1 LKWRDNITIIVLD
14 NETNDP
20 KYYNFKGFIKKVL
33 IWGSAIVLA
42 LGVGVFVTIFY
53 LHNKI
58 EELNSTKT
66 QLEEV
71 NRKLKFQTL
80 TLQQQ
85 IAEQEERFGALQEQ
99 LRAVQRMLGYQQE
112 QEKNKTLA
120 LQKEKEKIAKALEE
134 AKKRQKELAKE
145 KRKKEKEAKNI
156 LVLGEEIKK
165 IDINRA
171 LREFKREME
180 KRKRE
185 GKKHKAPQK
194 EIILRTDI
202 AKLDIKKMLKE
213 LQQKPKVKIIYKY
226 KYKTKTVYAPQ
237 PSIRHMRIGGSVE
250 KRIWLT
256 YIPSGR
262 PVDYIKITAPFGYRI
277 HPIYHR
283 REFHKGI
290 DLGARMG
297 TPVYA
302 PADGLVISAVHSN
315 RGYGNSIIIQHNFGF
330 TTLYGHLSKIYVYAG
345 QYVQKGQKIGAVGS
359 TGMSTGPHLHYEV
372 RFLERPVNPY
382 PFIQWSSKNFAT
394 IFKKVK
400 GIPWQSL
407 EVMIRRMSL
416 LLTKRR

>member
-1 LKWRDNITIIVLD
+1 MKWRDNITIIVLD

-33 IWGSAIVLA
+33 IWGVAIVLV
-42 LGVGVFVTIFY
+42 LGIGVFITIIY

-85 IAEQEERFGALQEQ
+85 IEEQEERYGALQEQ
-99 LRAVQRMLGYQQE
+99 LRAVQKMLGYQQE
-112 QEKNKTLA
+112 QEKNRS
-120 LQKEKEKIAKALEE
+120 KEKEGEE
-134 AKKRQKELAKE
+134 
-145 KRKKEKEAKNI
+145 I
-156 LVLGEEIKK
+156 VIGEEIKGIDITKALKSLKAQSRREQRAKKNEVVLRGDIGK
-165 IDINRA
+165 IDI
-171 LREFKREME
+171 
-180 KRKRE
+180 
-185 GKKHKAPQK
+185 KKV
-194 EIILRTDI
+194 
-202 AKLDIKKMLKE
+202 LKE
-213 LQQKPKVKIIYKY
+213 LQQKPKVKVIYKY
-226 KYKTKTVYAPQ
+226 RTRTIYQTPKFIKQLET
-237 PSIRHMRIGGSVE
+237 GGSTE

-262 PVDYIKITAPFGYRI
+262 PVNYVRIGAPFGYRT

-290 DLGARMG
+290 DLSAKTG

-302 PADGLVISAVHSN
+302 PAEGLVISAIHSR
-315 RGYGNSIIIQHNFGF
+315 RGYGNTIIIQHNFGF
-330 TTLYGHLSKIYVYAG
+330 TTLYAHLSRIYVHAG

-359 TGMSTGPHLHYEV
+359 TGLATGPHLHYEV
-372 RFLERPVNPY
+372 RFLAKPINPY
-382 PFIQWSSKNFAT
+382 PFIQWSSKNFVT